1 MSLAGVRD
9 MSTIE
14 TPPEGR
20 HPIVTHV
27 GRYDEEMIVEA
38 IRREVGRGGQIY
50 FVHNRVESIDAVA
63 QRLGKLIPNVKVGV
77 AHGQMGE
84 HVLERIM
91 VAFLEK
97 RYDVLVCTTIIE
109 SGIDIPS
116 VNTLIVDR
124 SELLGLSQLYQLRG
138 RVGRTDKRAYSYFF
152 YSPQQSMTNQAF
164 ERLKTISDYTELG
177 SGIKIA
183 LRDLEI
189 RGAGNLLGAEQHGY
203 MSSVGFELY
212 CQLLKEAIDELEGNR
227 QPDPIEIKIDLPVD
241 AFIPEKYISQE
252 SLRIDIY
259 KKIVL
264 IKEITDIE
272 QVKSELKDRFGAIPV
287 QVERLLDIA
296 KLRWLARRMGIT
308 EIVYQSNKIKI
319 SPLQLTRNQALII
332 AKRFKNLMIRQ
343 ERRSLSIM
351 CTANDETV
359 AFLNDVLD
367 GIIVAPH
374 PEVNGSQKER

>member
-1 MSLAGVRD
+1 
-9 MSTIE
+9 
-14 TPPEGR
+14 
-20 HPIVTHV
+20 
-27 GRYDEEMIVEA
+27 
-38 IRREVGRGGQIY
+38 
-50 FVHNRVESIDAVA
+50 
-63 QRLGKLIPNVKVGV
+63 
-77 AHGQMGE
+77 
-84 HVLERIM
+84 
-91 VAFLEK
+91 
-97 RYDVLVCTTIIE
+97 
-109 SGIDIPS
+109 
-116 VNTLIVDR
+116 
-124 SELLGLSQLYQLRG
+124 
-138 RVGRTDKRAYSYFF
+138 
-152 YSPQQSMTNQAF
+152 MTNQAF

-241 AFIPEKYISQE
+241 AFIPEEYISQE

-264 IKEITDIE
+264 IKEIADIE
-272 QVKSELKDRFGAIPV
+272 QVKNELKDRFGAIPV

-296 KLRWLARRMGIT
+296 KLRWLARRTGVT
-308 EIVYQSNKIKI
+308 EIVCQNNKIKI

-332 AKRFKNLMIRQ
+332 TKRFRNLTIRQ

-351 CTANDETV
+351 YTANDEMV
-359 AFLNDVLD
+359 AFLNDVLN